1 MSAEYSEPVKLVARQ
16 EVISGAINALTA
28 DRNQA
33 TLCRRS
39 YVREV
44 RDELISRGGHDAY
57 AANHLKD
64 ETIDRW
70 EVFYD
75 SITQNKDAASL
86 KVAYLCGPNPENDLR
101 VFCAAGIL
109 PENIWAFESD
119 ATLHDQAVESA
130 LGSEF
135 PFIKVIKGGID
146 IFLEASPMRFD
157 IIYLDFCG
165 PMPSR
170 NKKQKTLLAVTRVL
184 ARHALNSPGALITN
198 VSLPTEAGDAS
209 GRAILAKLVACYL
222 YPKEFLEGDGDNAPE
237 GPIANG
243 NEFEEWLA
251 IVAGDLENYYGQF
264 VTRLLMDHASFISP
278 YNRFPKKNR
287 IYSNFFKPLSPT
299 DSAAL
304 AASAFHF
311 EDDEMGTG
319 GDVIVDAGQYP
330 VLWAFA
336 AMDKKTNANDEN
348 YPQWVNSDSDFALL
362 AETFLSQLR
371 IDGNKDDLIANT
383 CEMTFSMLGGSSQEK
398 YLSKPLYEAVSDY
411 DFREY
416 YQFCD
421 LMLQHQIVE
430 LLFRQ
435 IAVPYHVNVEMTR
448 RWRYQAKDT
457 PMFMDMTILD
467 ECRYLYDWMPTTEM
481 VSAGFSNTER
491 QLAYRF
497 ALDGISKHRRWYN
510 TEYFYGTAIIDQF
523 TEPFEAKILKLR
535 VQLESDHMAQAVGS

>member
-1 MSAEYSEPVKLVARQ
+1 MKLLAR
-16 EVISGAINALTA
+16 ERVISCAIDALTIN
-28 DRNQA
+28 RSQS

-44 RDELISRGGHDAY
+44 RDTLVERGGYDAY
-57 AANHLKD
+57 AAEQLTD
-64 ETIDRW
+64 ETVDRW
-70 EVFYD
+70 EAFYD
-75 SITQNKDAASL
+75 SIAQTRDAKSL

-119 ATLHDQAVESA
+119 AVVHDQAVDAA
-130 LGSEF
+130 LSSEF

-146 IFLEASPMRFD
+146 TFLEASPMRFD

-165 PMPSR
+165 PLPNR

-184 ARHALNSPGALITN
+184 ARHALNSPGTLITN
-198 VSLPTEAGDAS
+198 VSLPTQSGDAA
-209 GRAILAKLVACYL
+209 GRALLAKLVACYL
-222 YPKEFLEGDGDNAPE
+222 FPKEFLEGDGGNTPE
-237 GPIANG
+237 GPLANG
-243 NEFEEWLA
+243 YGFDEWLS
-251 IVAGDLENYYGQF
+251 IVNDDLENYYGQF

-278 YNRFPKKNR
+278 YNRFPKQNR
-287 IYSNFFKPLSPT
+287 IYSNFFKSQ
-299 DSAAL
+299 S
-304 AASAFHF
+304 ASARKALVASVYHF
-311 EDDEMGTG
+311 LDDEMSQG
-319 GDVIVDAGQYP
+319 GEVIMDSGQYP

-336 AMDKKTNANDEN
+336 ALDKTTNAGDEN
-348 YPQWVNSDSDFALL
+348 YPQWVNSDDAFSSL
-362 AETFLSQLR
+362 ADTFLSQLR
-371 IDGNKDDLIANT
+371 VDSNKDELIAST
-383 CEMTFSMLGGSSQEK
+383 CEMTFSMLGDNNQED
-398 YLSKPLYEAVSDY
+398 YLSPPLYEAVRDH
-411 DFREY
+411 DFRIY

-421 LMLQHQIVE
+421 LVLRHQVVE

-481 VSAGFSNTER
+481 VSAGFSDLER

-497 ALDGISKHRRWYN
+497 ALDGVSKHRRWYN
-510 TEYFYGTAIIDQF
+510 TEYFHGTAIIDQY
-523 TEPFEAKILKLR
+523 TKPFEAKILNLR
-535 VQLESDHMAQAVGS
+535 IELTAADEP